1 MKLIFV
7 DDYES
12 NATSNENNSCTVNG
26 DNNKEKTT
34 KTMLRDNASNRKTY
48 DGKYVTK
55 LKKNLKTTVAAC
67 CILKKKLRQ
76 VNSMFNTVF
85 NKDKR
90 YFIAHGN
97 HRGVSWSTNTITKA
111 LRLYVACGK
120 RIRGSTPTTLPYPS
134 IRCLQHRIQR
144 LKFKPGIFED
154 IFNLLKIKVSIILM
168 PEFSKVNLRHLEALL
183 THSLLFT
190 EMK

>member
-1 MKLIFV
+1 M
-7 DDYES
+7 
-12 NATSNENNSCTVNG
+12 
-26 DNNKEKTT
+26 
-34 KTMLRDNASNRKTY
+34 
-48 DGKYVTK
+48 
-55 LKKNLKTTVAAC
+55 AAC

-85 NKDKR
+85 NKDQR

-111 LRLYVACGK
+111 LRLYVACGQK
-120 RIRGSTPTTLPYPS
+120 EYEEVRQQLPYPS
-134 IRCLQHRIQR
+134 IRCLRHRIQG

-168 PEFSKVNLRHLEALL
+168 PGFGKVNLRHLEALL